1 MIHKQFSKKNTTQ
14 TSNFGFA
21 TLLLCFTMI
30 CIITFAV
37 LSLITANSDWIL
49 SKKVASKN
57 ASYHQVE
64 EKAYEHIAKIDS
76 SLAKCFTL
84 SNSKESYFYL
94 VEQELSNE
102 SGELSY
108 GNDGL
113 YYKFCNELSDSQTLE
128 VTIYITYPNASTTSF
143 FKITQWQAITDTSFE
158 TDNTLNLIN

>member
-1 MIHKQFSKKNTTQ
+1 MKF
-14 TSNFGFA
+14 
-21 TLLLCFTMI
+21 
-30 CIITFAV
+30 
-37 LSLITANSDWIL
+37 
-49 SKKVASKN
+49 
-57 ASYHQVE
+57 
-64 EKAYEHIAKIDS
+64 DS

>member
-76 SLAKCFTL
+76 
-84 SNSKESYFYL
+84 
-94 VEQELSNE
+94 
-102 SGELSY
+102 
-108 GNDGL
+108 
-113 YYKFCNELSDSQTLE
+113 
-128 VTIYITYPNASTTSF
+128 
-143 FKITQWQAITDTSFE
+143 
-158 TDNTLNLIN
+158 